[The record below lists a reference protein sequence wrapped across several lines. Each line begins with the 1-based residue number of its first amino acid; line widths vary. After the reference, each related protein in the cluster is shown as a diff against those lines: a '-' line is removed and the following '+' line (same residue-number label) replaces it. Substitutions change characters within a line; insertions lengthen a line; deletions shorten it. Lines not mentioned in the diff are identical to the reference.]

1 MVTLYGSMTLSDP
14 RGGASGRQFF
24 FVISLR
30 MLIASELYRRM
41 PMRNLFPA
49 ANHVVFQSHN
59 ETFITFK
66 SLYCPFAYICTFHVQ
81 HKHITSY
88 NKQLAIV
95 EH

>member
-1 MVTLYGSMTLSDP
+1 
-14 RGGASGRQFF
+14 
-24 FVISLR
+24 
-30 MLIASELYRRM
+30 
-41 PMRNLFPA
+41 MRNLFPA